1 MPEQQ
6 EQAPLSGS
14 AVASAPVLAALAEA
28 LPPAECVFAYG
39 SGVFAQQGSAAAAAG
54 KLVDLIVVVRDA
66 REWHAQLLASRP
78 SDYALL
84 PRLAGADTVACWQRL
99 GPGKTWFHA
108 DVGVRCGGSV
118 VRCKYGVIALGD
130 LVEDLERWDALYVAG
145 RLHKPVKFVSGG
157 PAAAGCDVALARALA
172 ANLRHAAHA
181 ALFCLPER
189 FSELDFFRALANLSY
204 AGDVRMAVAEDPDKV
219 DAIVRGSLPHFRE
232 LYGRFLPGADAPR
245 DAAFRGR
252 LERAGA
258 GGAQP
263 QPQPLPLPLPL
274 PLPQPPL
281 LLLQQDTSKAAR
293 AELQRALPQP
303 LADDLVVAAARVLG
317 PAAVA
322 AARDAEGDLAYMQQ
336 RELLARLLAER
347 VRRASQA
354 QALRGLLSAG
364 PATAAAYALRKVG
377 KRLAGA
383 LR

>member
-1 MPEQQ
+1 MAEQQ
-6 EQAPLSGS
+6 ALLLGA
-14 AVASAPVLAALAEA
+14 AVASEAVLADLAEA

-39 SGVFAQQGSAAAAAG
+39 SGVFAQQGSAAAAAAAG

-66 REWHAQLLASRP
+66 REWHAQLLATRP
-78 SDYALL
+78 RDYALL
-84 PRLAGADTVACWQRL
+84 PRLAGAGAVARWQRL

-130 LVEDLERWDALYVAG
+130 LVEDLEHWNALYVAG

-157 PAAAGCDVALARALA
+157 PGAAGCDVALARALA

-189 FSELDFFRALANLSY
+189 FSELDFYRALANLSY

-232 LYGRFLPGADAPR
+232 LYGRFLPGADAQR

-252 LERAGA
+252 LERVGA
-258 GGAQP
+258 SGAQTQPQP
-263 QPQPLPLPLPL
+263 QPQPLPLQLR
-274 PLPQPPL
+274 
-281 LLLQQDTSKAAR
+281 QDTSKAAR
-293 AELQRALPQP
+293 AELRRALPQP

-322 AARDAEGDLAYMQQ
+322 AARDAEGDLAYAQQ